1 VPEPKGHDV
10 GVAVGRTQ
18 LAPDRQRSA
27 AYGRP
32 ERQRWITMPGPEQI
46 PGLRAKGKPI
56 WSDVIE
62 LREKAPRDRFQ
73 DQVLQLTLTEQ
84 QEAFVSGE
92 Q

>member
-18 LAPDRQRSA
+18 LAPDRQGSA

-32 ERQRWITMPGPEQI
+32 ERQRWITMPDPEQI

-62 LREKAPRDRFQ
+62 LREKATRDRFQ
-73 DQVLQLTLTEQ
+73 DQVLQLTLTEH

>member
-1 VPEPKGHDV
+1 M
-10 GVAVGRTQ
+10 
-18 LAPDRQRSA
+18 PD
-27 AYGRP
+27 
-32 ERQRWITMPGPEQI
+32 PEQI

-62 LREKAPRDRFQ
+62 LREKATRDRFQ
-73 DQVLQLTLTEQ
+73 DQVLQLTLTEH